1 MSKLNVFSYKKNRLL
16 NLFTLTP
23 YKTISKNNKSSAP
36 SISRQAPKNTIVI
49 FTAPNGLKSKATPT
63 IIKRIPIV
71 RSLPQP
77 IASNTRRSSALWI
90 LLIPSSIS
98 TTPSRNGKNDT
109 TVCGVI
115 RQNMPSAIK
124 DHTEDQFALC
134 LTFPALEHMQ
144 KSVCRRNHAA
154 AITDRPHTGI
164 RLQHQKQSQK
174 DIACCLEESVLL
186 LSYFP

>member
-1 MSKLNVFSYKKNRLL
+1 MSFLTRKNRLL
-16 NLFTLTP
+16 NLFTLTS

-115 RQNMPSAIK
+115 RQNTPSAIK
-124 DHTEDQFALC
+124 ITPRISSPFALP
-134 LTFPALEHMQ
+134 FRQVPDDA
-144 KSVCRRNHAA
+144 VCHSEKC
-154 AITDRPHTGI
+154 IF
-164 RLQHQKQSQK
+164 
-174 DIACCLEESVLL
+174 
-186 LSYFP
+186 SYNTL